1 MHPFAA
7 PLPAVP
13 LLEPPQLDIFGMLG
27 GSGGSSGAL
36 VFLGLCKPYAIIS
49 RYNTIHYNTIHY
61 NTIQYNTNTIHAMQ
75 RNAMQCNTIQY
86 GIIRYIIHAYQ
97 CDIDAIS
104 LQRQAR

>member
-27 GSGGSSGAL
+27 GSGGSTGAL

-49 RYNTIHYNTIHY
+49 RYNTNTIHY
-61 NTIQYNTNTIHAMQ
+61 NTIQIQ
-75 RNAMQCNTIQY
+75 SNTIQY
-86 GIIRYIIHAYQ
+86 GIIWYIIHEYQ

-104 LQRQAR
+104 MQRQAR